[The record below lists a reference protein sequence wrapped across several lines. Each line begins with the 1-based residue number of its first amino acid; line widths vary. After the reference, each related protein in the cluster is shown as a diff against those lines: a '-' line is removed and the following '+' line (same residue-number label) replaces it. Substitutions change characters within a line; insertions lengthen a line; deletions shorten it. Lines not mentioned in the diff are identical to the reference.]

1 MTVKYD
7 DREALTHGK
16 ITEKPLRKRP
26 LYPTWA
32 IKLTM
37 AVTGLLF
44 GMFAMVHM
52 VGNMKIFLPDH
63 EDGTPAIDTYGKFF
77 RTVGEPVFPYGS
89 ILWMLR
95 MVLLVAIILHI
106 YGAFAIVGRAHRS
119 RGKFRRTNM
128 MGGLQNFATRTM
140 IVTGIVL
147 LAFIIF
153 HILDLTAGVH
163 PAASASFEHGAVHS
177 NVVATFSRPAV
188 SIFYIIAQLCLFLH
202 LTHGLWVVVSDL
214 GVVGKR
220 WRAIL
225 SVVAYIV
232 PAIVLL
238 GNVMIPVS
246 VMVGWV
252 S

>member
-1 MTVKYD
+1 MTIKYD
-7 DREALTHGK
+7 DREALIHGK
-16 ITEKPLRKRP
+16 INEKPLRKRP

-37 AVTGLLF
+37 AITGLLF
-44 GMFAMVHM
+44 AMFVTVHM
-52 VGNMKIFLPDH
+52 VGNLKIFLPDH
-63 EDGTPAIDTYGKFF
+63 DGRPALDSYGEFF
-77 RTVGEPVFPYGS
+77 RTVGEPAFPYGS

-95 MVLLVAIILHI
+95 CVLLVAIILHI
-106 YGAFAIVGRAHRS
+106 YGAFAITGRAHRS
-119 RGKFRRTNM
+119 RGRFRRTNM
-128 MGGLQNFATRTM
+128 MSGLQNFATRTM

-153 HILDLTAGVH
+153 HILDLTVGAQ
-163 PAASASFEHGAVHS
+163 PAASASFEHGHVYA

-214 GVVGKR
+214 GIVGKR

-232 PAIVLL
+232 PAIILL
-238 GNVMIPVS
+238 GNIMIPVS